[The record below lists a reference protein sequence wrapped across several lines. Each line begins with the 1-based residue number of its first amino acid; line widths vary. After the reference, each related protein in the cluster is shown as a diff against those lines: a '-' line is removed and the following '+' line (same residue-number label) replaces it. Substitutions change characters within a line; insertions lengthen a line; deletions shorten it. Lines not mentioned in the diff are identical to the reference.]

1 MIICEI
7 IRVTYLLKEHF
18 DLGGN
23 QMDNT
28 EEQTVSSEIVF
39 VRACVR
45 RNIRQPTDKVN
56 LVHYF
61 SVVLQ

>member
-28 EEQTVSSEIVF
+28 EEQTVSNEIVF
-39 VRACVR
+39 AG
-45 RNIRQPTDKVN
+45 T
-56 LVHYF
+56 
-61 SVVLQ
+61 